1 MTQSDLNL
9 ETLKKAAAILGLF
22 GVGLWL
28 SAQIGWIGWMIS
40 LGALILFGFWAS
52 VALGGLVT
60 GLFFGGLTIW
70 GAVVG
75 LGNEGGGESVQWV
88 LLVGLGSLAVL
99 AGVGL
104 WNKRRIPGAVFMTG
118 GLASI
123 GVGFPPV
130 LPLLAGLAVTWLGV
144 SIVRRFA
151 DEA

>member
-1 MTQSDLNL
+1 MTENNLNL
-9 ETLKKAAAILGLF
+9 ETLKKAAVILGLF

-28 SAQIGWIGWMIS
+28 SIQIGWIGWMIS

-60 GLFFGGLTIW
+60 GIFFGGLTIW
-70 GAVVG
+70 GAVFG
-75 LGNEGGGESVQWV
+75 LGNEGGGESAGWV

-104 WNKRRIPGAVFMTG
+104 WSKSRIPGAAVMAG

-151 DEA
+151 EQE